1 MIKYIYLKQIN
12 DAHDGTLS
20 IAESEDQIPFKI
32 KRVYYIYDFKTLES
46 KRGFHAHKKLKQVI
60 FALSGHFT
68 LTLDDGL
75 NKEITILNDPNK
87 GVLIDKCVWHTMRD
101 FSEDCI
107 IIVFDSKLYSEDDY
121 IREYK
126 KFIQYLNSNE

>member
-1 MIKYIYLKQIN
+1 MIKEIYLKQIN

-20 IAESEDQIPFKI
+20 IAEAEGQIPFKI
-32 KRVYYIYDFKTLES
+32 KRVFYIYDFKTSKS

-60 FALSGHFT
+60 FALSGYFT
-68 LTLDDGL
+68 LTLDNGF
-75 NKEITILNDPNK
+75 NKETMILNDPNK
-87 GVLIDKCVWHTMRD
+87 GILIDRCVWHTMRE

-107 IIVFDSKLYSEDDY
+107 ILVFASELYREDDY

-126 KFIQYLNSNE
+126 SFIKYLNKND